1 MYKNG
6 KYWYTSLMVNG
17 KRHTA
22 SLRTKDKKIALTR
35 VKQVQNDLY
44 NQIVHGKKDT
54 RKSALST
61 IKLLKKYQVY
71 KRKNGDWSYS
81 TQGTNKHVLTK
92 WYREKGITA
101 TNKATIKSQS
111 KILNGFFNW
120 SNKRYKVNFKTFPI
134 NDYEGYGRIRVFNK
148 EELDLL
154 FTSKEVCMWGKYKD
168 SVSMKGVPSVI
179 PKIFLQFAYYTGA
192 RQGELLNIE
201 SIQDNFMIACGKRDR
216 RVIKLT
222 SQAKK
227 LIENV
232 DTTKWRWEPY
242 HITQAFGKYTKKIG
256 IEDAMFKDL
265 RRTFG
270 FEYLLQG
277 GDIFK
282 LSKLLGH
289 KNIKTTISHYAPL
302 MAVHV
307 PDFEFI

>member
-35 VKQVQNDLY
+35 VKQVQNELY
-44 NQIVHGKKDT
+44 NQIKNGKKDT
-54 RKSALST
+54 RKTPVST
-61 IKLLKKYQVY
+61 IKLLKEYQVF
-71 KRKNGDWSYS
+71 KKKNGDWALS
-81 TQGTNKHVLTK
+81 TQRTNKHVLNK
-92 WYREKGITA
+92 WYREGEITA
-101 TNKATIKSQS
+101 TNETTIASQS

-120 SNKRYKVNFKTFPI
+120 CNKRYKVDFKTLSI
-134 NDYEGYGRIRVFNK
+134 KEGKGRVRVYNK
-148 EELDLL
+148 KELNLL
-154 FTSKEVCMWGKYKD
+154 FTSKECFQYGEYED
-168 SVSMKGVPSVI
+168 SSI
-179 PKIFLQFAYYTGA
+179 PKCFLEFAYYTGA

-201 SIQDNFMIACGKRDR
+201 SIQNGFMIASGKVDR

-222 SQAKK
+222 LQAQKS
-227 LIENV
+227 IENV
-232 DTTKWRWEPY
+232 DTTKWRWKP
-242 HITQAFGKYTKKIG
+242 HQITKAFQLYVKKLR
-256 IEDAMFKDL
+256 IEDAQFKDL

-277 GDIFK
+277 GDIYK

-289 KNIKTTISHYAPL
+289 KNLKTTITHYAPL

-307 PDFEFI
+307 PDFEFES